1 MMKPIRRQYTYSAVE
16 SAIKEYILQ
25 KDLQPGD
32 ALPSERELS
41 QTLGVSRPTV
51 REGLRSLAMM
61 GLVEV
66 RTGEGTF
73 VQSIDLG
80 KQIKDLRPLLLSDNQ
95 NVLDLQEV
103 REALEVMAAGRA
115 AVHITDEQLDRMEAN
130 LAAYAQ
136 VMERG
141 EYDVGLD
148 VEFHNLIYSA
158 AQNRFLQ
165 QLADSITDLVHVIRV
180 TGLQSLTRPLESLY
194 QHRDIYQALKAR
206 DPMAA
211 TSAMRVHMQQVRTNL
226 MQVFRT

>member
-1 MMKPIRRQYTYSAVE
+1 MRPIRRQYTYSAVE

-25 KDLQPGD
+25 QELQPGD

-73 VQSIDLG
+73 VRSIDLG
-80 KQIKDLRPLLLSDNQ
+80 KQIKDLSPLLLSDNQ
-95 NVLDLQEV
+95 NILDLQEV

-115 AVHITDEQLDRMEAN
+115 ALHITDEQLAAMEVN
-130 LAAYAQ
+130 LAAYAE
-136 VMERG
+136 VLERG
-141 EYDVGLD
+141 EYDVDLD
-148 VEFHNLIYSA
+148 VAFHNLIYSA
-158 AQNRFLQ
+158 AQNKFLQ
-165 QLADSITDLVHVIRV
+165 QLADSITDLVHIIRV
-180 TGLQSLTRPLESLY
+180 TGLQSLSRPLESVY
-194 QHRDIYQALKAR
+194 QHRDIFHALKAR

-226 MQVFRT
+226 SNTFRA